1 MYGSPRRIARRAAL
15 QEVRFMAPRVDPV
28 PSDEAFPSKTGVVI
42 IGGGII
48 GTCTAFYLARKGV
61 PVVLCEKGHI
71 AGEQSSRN
79 WGWCRKMG
87 RDPREIPLAAEAL
100 RLWGEMNEAIGAESG
115 FRRCGIIYLCKSKE
129 DMAKREAWLDAAR
142 PFQLDTRRI
151 TGAEAKD
158 KLPGLA
164 GEWEGGL
171 YTESDGRGEPQMA
184 APAIALAARRHG
196 ATIMTQCAVRG
207 IETKA
212 GRIAGVV
219 TEKGRIGA
227 DAVVLAGG
235 AWSSLFCGNN
245 GIRLPQLKVLSSVM
259 RTEKLDG
266 APETSAS
273 GGGFGY
279 RKRLD
284 GGYNIGGWSA
294 NVFDLTYDAFR
305 FLPDFMPAIRTQRQ
319 NVRMRLGRGFI
330 EDWQIPRRWSLD
342 GTSPFERVRT
352 LDPEPYQPILDEAR
366 GAIAQAFPVFK
377 DAPIAE
383 RWGGM
388 IDVTPDIVPVISE
401 VDAMPG
407 FFIATGFS
415 GHGFG
420 IGPGAGRLMAEL
432 VTGEPTVVDAK
443 EFRFSRFTDGSRPV
457 PSPVV

>member
-1 MYGSPRRIARRAAL
+1 
-15 QEVRFMAPRVDPV
+15 MAPRVDPV
-28 PSDEAFPSKTGVVI
+28 ASDETFPTRTGVVV

-48 GTCTAFYLARKGV
+48 GTCTAFYLAKKGV
-61 PVVLCEKGHI
+61 PVVVCEKGHI

-100 RLWGEMNEAIGAESG
+100 RLWGDLNQEVGGETG
-115 FRRCGIIYLCKSKE
+115 FRRCGIIYLLKTPA
-129 DMAKREAWLDAAR
+129 DVAKKTAWLDAAQ
-142 PFQLDTRRI
+142 PFQLDSRMI
-151 TGAEAKD
+151 TIAEARD
-158 KLPGLA
+158 KLPGLT
-164 GEWEGGL
+164 GEWAGAL

-184 APAIALAARRHG
+184 APAIAEGARRLG
-196 ATIMTQCAVRG
+196 ANILTQCAVRG

-212 GRIAGVV
+212 GKISAVM
-219 TEKGRIGA
+219 TEKGRIA
-227 DAVVLAGG
+227 CDVVVLAGG

-266 APETSAS
+266 APEMSAS

-294 NVFDLTYDAFR
+294 NVFDLTRDAFR
-305 FLPDFMPAIRTQRQ
+305 FLPDFMPAVRTQRQ
-319 NVRMRLGRGFI
+319 NVRMRLGRKFI

-342 GTSPFERVRT
+342 QVTPFEQMRT
-352 LDPEPYQPILDEAR
+352 LDPEPYQPILDEAQ
-366 GAIAQAFPVFK
+366 GAIASAFPVFRN
-377 DAPIAE
+377 ARIAE

-388 IDVTPDIVPVISE
+388 IDVTPDIVPVISG

-420 IGPGAGRLMAEL
+420 IGPGAGRLMADL
-432 VTGEPTVVDAK
+432 VTGDAPVVDPS
-443 EFRFSRFTDGSRPV
+443 EFRFSRFTDGSRPA